1 MSWTSGTLKSERV
14 CPSDNPCTYLAI
26 LQPET
31 FTAEGRWRTMLH
43 KWALFFLAGLMS
55 LCMAFCA

>member
-1 MSWTSGTLKSERV
+1 VTTMHL
-14 CPSDNPCTYLAI
+14 LAI

-31 FTAEGRWRTMLH
+31 FTAEGRWKTMLH
-43 KWALFFLAGLMS
+43 KWALFFLAGLMG